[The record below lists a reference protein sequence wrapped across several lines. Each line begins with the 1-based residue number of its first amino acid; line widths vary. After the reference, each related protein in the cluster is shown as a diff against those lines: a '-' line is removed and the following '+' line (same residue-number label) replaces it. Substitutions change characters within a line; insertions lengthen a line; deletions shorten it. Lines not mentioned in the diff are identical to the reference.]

1 MHRVLTPEQALG
13 PARRLDLAPGPIEV
27 HDVGSGRPLLFVHGL
42 MVHAAFWRKVVPSLA
57 EHYRCLVP
65 TLPLGAHRLPMN
77 PGADLSPPALADLL
91 AELVNVLGLH
101 DTVVVGN
108 DAGGAYAQIM
118 AAHHPDRLAGLV
130 LTPCDALEHFWPWH
144 PTRMVRQGTVQRSIL
159 DYSMLAKYNIPGEV
173 LASYIAPL
181 RHDERIRRDLAAV
194 LGAIHPRHTSEAAH
208 HLRNFGRP
216 VLLVWDTHDPLF
228 PLTDAKHFAALLPQA
243 RLELVRDSA
252 SFIPEDQPDRLADLL
267 IDFLCLLDVAQDGH
281 GSSTLD
287 RDAGPKREEQP
298 R

>member
-13 PARRLDLAPGPIEV
+13 PARRLDLATGPIEV

-91 AELVNVLGLH
+91 AELLNVLGLQ

-108 DAGGAYAQIM
+108 DTGGAYAQIM

-159 DYSMLAKYNIPGEV
+159 DYSMLAKYDIPGEV

-194 LGAIHPRHTSEAAH
+194 LAAIHPRHTSEAAR
-208 HLRNFGRP
+208 HLRGFDHP

-228 PLTDAKHFAALLPQA
+228 PLTDAKHLAALLPQA
-243 RLELVRDSA
+243 RLEVVRDSA

-267 IDFLCLLDVAQDGH
+267 IDFLCLLDAAQDGQ
-281 GSSTLD
+281 SSVSWT
-287 RDAGPKREEQP
+287 AHSSS
-298 R
+298 